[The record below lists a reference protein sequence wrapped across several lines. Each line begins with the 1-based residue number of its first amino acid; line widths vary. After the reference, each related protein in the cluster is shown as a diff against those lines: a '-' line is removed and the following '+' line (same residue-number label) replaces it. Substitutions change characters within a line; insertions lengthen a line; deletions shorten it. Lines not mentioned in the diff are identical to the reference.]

1 MKNLCGMCVYYR
13 GCCSNNQTVCIDGS
27 EYIDKRTSI
36 TANVAIDNVDN
47 SVHIVINGDMIK
59 DIESFGNDLFKNVQ
73 TFIQNA
79 MQRGLY
85 INANQ

>member
-1 MKNLCGMCVYYR
+1 MKNICGMCVYYR
-13 GCCSNNQTVCIDGS
+13 GYCTNKHAVCYDGS

-36 TANVAIDNVDN
+36 TANVAIDDKDN

-73 TFIQNA
+73 TFIHDA

-85 INANQ
+85 IND

>member
-1 MKNLCGMCVYYR
+1 MNKLCGMCVYYR
-13 GCCSNNQTVCIDGS
+13 GCCTNNHAVCVDGS
-27 EYIDKRTSI
+27 EYTDKRTLI
-36 TANVAIDNVDN
+36 PANVAIDDKDN

-73 TFIQNA
+73 TFIYNA

-85 INANQ
+85 Q